1 MTHLL
6 LLSLTFPPD
15 NVSTAHLMG
24 ELSSDLV
31 AAGDQVTVLTT
42 LPHYNKDRFAEES
55 QPIRRFWGPLLRKS
69 ELNGVVVYHSPAMSH
84 SRGMLLRII
93 GWLIFHIVSLIAGL
107 IIPRRV
113 DVILAPSPPLTIGLI
128 SWLLGLRHRAP
139 FIYNVQELYPDIAVS
154 LGVIESRPLISL
166 LNWLERFVYATAG
179 RVSVISEPMRDV
191 ILSKGIPPEKVV
203 YIPNWV
209 DTTDIDVLPKD
220 NEFSRAHDV
229 QDDFVVAYAGNMGL
243 AQNFDEFLDAAARLR
258 DRPGIRFMLI
268 GDGVERPNL
277 LRRVKE
283 EGLENVTVLPYQ
295 DYHLVP
301 LIYASSDLSYV
312 PLHGAAATH
321 ALPSKVYRIMASGR
335 AILAMVKSGSTI
347 EDLVKKAHSGILVEP
362 GSGERLAGAIE
373 SAASDPDGTAAFGQS
388 GREYVIENYSR
399 RQIVERYNL
408 EITTLARNSGG

>member
-6 LLSLTFPPD
+6 LLSLTYPPD

-31 AAGDQVTVLTT
+31 AAGHQVTVLTT
-42 LPHYNKDRFAEES
+42 MPHYNRDSVAEQG
-55 QPIRRFWGPLLRKS
+55 QPISSFWGPLLRKS
-69 ELNGVVVYHSPAMSH
+69 ELNGVVVYHSPAV
-84 SRGMLLRII
+84 SRSGGVLGRVI
-93 GWLIFHIVSLIAGL
+93 GWMIFHMVSLIAGL

-154 LGVIESRPLISL
+154 LGVIRNRTLISL
-166 LNWLERFVYATAG
+166 LYKFERFVYATAG

-191 ILSKGIPPEKVV
+191 ILAKGVSPEKVV
-203 YIPNWV
+203 HIPNWV
-209 DTTDIDVLPKD
+209 DTTDIEVLPKD
-220 NEFSRAHDV
+220 NEFSRAHGV

-243 AQNFDEFLDAAARLR
+243 AQNFDEFLDAAAILR

-268 GDGVERPNL
+268 GDGVERPDL
-277 LRRVKE
+277 LRRVE
-283 EGLENVTVLPYQ
+283 QEGLGNVIVLPYQ

-335 AILAMVKSGSTI
+335 AILAIAESGSAI
-347 EDLVKKAHSGILVEP
+347 GHLVEEARSGILVEP
-362 GSGERLAGAIE
+362 GSGERLADAIE
-373 SAASDPDGTAAFGQS
+373 SAASDPDAMAVFGRS
-388 GREYVIENYSR
+388 GREYVTENYSR
-399 RQIVERYNL
+399 AQIVSRYAA
-408 EITTLARNSGG
+408 EIAALAGDDED